1 MTQNQEKEI
10 KANNSKDPKMT
21 QMLETADKN
30 LQRDMKYLFKNLK
43 ENTVFFQVGGGQG
56 VLHGCGILAL
66 RPGSQGGPLQGNY
79 KVLTTGPPGKSQKK
93 NRK

>member
-43 ENTVFFQVGGGQG
+43 ENTVFFQVGGAGRATWLWDLSSETREPRWAPAG
-56 VLHGCGILAL
+56 E
-66 RPGSQGGPLQGNY
+66 LQSLNHWTTR
-79 KVLTTGPPGKSQKK
+79 KVPEK

>member
-43 ENTVFFQVGGGQG
+43 EN
-56 VLHGCGILAL
+56 I
-66 RPGSQGGPLQGNY
+66 P
-79 KVLTTGPPGKSQKK
+79 
-93 NRK
+93 

>member
-43 ENTVFFQVGGGQG
+43 EKTVFFQVGGAGRATRLWDLSSETREPRRAPAGEVQS
-56 VLHGCGILAL
+56 LNHW
-66 RPGSQGGPLQGNY
+66 
-79 KVLTTGPPGKSQKK
+79 TTREVPEK

>member
-43 ENTVFFQVGGGQG
+43 ENTVFFQVGGRGG
-56 VLHGCGILAL
+56 GACYMAV
-66 RPGSQGGPLQGNY
+66 GS
-79 KVLTTGPPGKSQKK
+79 
-93 NRK
+93 

>member
-43 ENTVFFQVGGGQG
+43 ENTVFFQVGGGRACYMA
-56 VLHGCGILAL
+56 V
-66 RPGSQGGPLQGNY
+66 GS
-79 KVLTTGPPGKSQKK
+79 
-93 NRK
+93 